1 MKKCYGR
8 QMVLFFLVPK
18 KIVDCVLFDQ
28 KLEGM
33 AQLTAEQLK
42 MKQEMAEQKR
52 AKVLIYST

>member
-1 MKKCYGR
+1 
-8 QMVLFFLVPK
+8 MVLFFLVPK

>member
-1 MKKCYGR
+1 
-8 QMVLFFLVPK
+8 
-18 KIVDCVLFDQ
+18 LFDQ

-42 MKQEMAEQKR
+42 MKQEKAEQKR